1 MGYATPGPVGL
12 AAPLRYC
19 RRTMKTA
26 LDCVPCIV
34 RQSLDAGR
42 AVSDDPAVHEQVV
55 RDTLRWVADVK
66 AGESPVLL
74 GQRLHRRLRELTGVE
89 DPYRAEKDRHNRMVL
104 RLLPELRECIDASD
118 DPFGLAVK
126 LAIAGNII
134 DLGVSGTVPDDEIR
148 ASVDQALDEPVLGLV
163 EDLRLDVEQAERI
176 LYLADNCGEI
186 AFDRLLVERL
196 PTERVTVAV
205 RGKPI
210 LNDATMEDA
219 RTVGLTDLVEVIDN
233 GSDAPG
239 TLLDDCNPEF
249 RRRFAEADLII
260 AKGQG
265 NYESLNDVDAP
276 IYFLFKV
283 KCMVVA
289 EHIGEPVGGHVVTRT
304 DA

>member
-1 MGYATPGPVGL
+1 
-12 AAPLRYC
+12 
-19 RRTMKTA
+19 MKTA

-34 RQSLDAGR
+34 RQSLDASR

-55 RDTLRWVADVK
+55 RETLRRVVDVQ
-66 AGESPVLL
+66 AGESPVSL
-74 GQRLHRRLRELTGVE
+74 GQRLHRQLREITGID
-89 DPYRAEKDRHNRMVL
+89 DPYRAEKDRQNEQVL
-104 RLLPELRECIDASD
+104 GLLPELRKRLGAAD

-134 DLGVSGTVPDDEIR
+134 DLGVNGTVPVGALR
-148 ASVDQALDEPVLGLV
+148 ASVEQALDEPVLGLV
-163 EDLRLDVEQAERI
+163 EDLRRDVERAEQV

-186 AFDRLLVERL
+186 AFDRLLVEHL
-196 PTERVTVAV
+196 PTQRVTVAV
-205 RGKPI
+205 RGEPI
-210 LNDATMEDA
+210 LNDATLEDA

-239 TLLDDCNPEF
+239 TLLEDCSPAF
-249 RRRFAEADLII
+249 RRRFHEADLII

-265 NYESLNDVDAP
+265 NYESLNEVPAP

-289 EHIGEPVGGHVVTRT
+289 EHIGEPVGAHVVARS
-304 DA
+304 DAQVA